1 MKQRYLEVSF
11 RRGKPLAAY
20 LYLPRR
26 SDDKSARTER
36 QEAGLLIDYAPD
48 GRPIGVEITSPS
60 DVSMPALNRVLANL
74 QQPPVTTH
82 ELAPL
87 LPQSALAG

>member
-20 LYLPRR
+20 LYLPRQAGDR
-26 SDDKSARTER
+26 SARTER
-36 QEAGLLIDYAPD
+36 HEAGLLVDYAAD
-48 GRPIGVEITSPS
+48 GRAIGVEITGPS
-60 DVSMPALNRVLANL
+60 QVTLATVNRVLAAI
-74 QQPPVTTH
+74 QQSPLTAA

-87 LPQSALAG
+87 LPPTAVAG